1 MPTVPDVELVSSWEE
16 VDDAAQ
22 AIKNGVQKNQMA
34 DGVKASLN
42 KADGSVQ
49 KAAQATATADMTQP
63 VGIDGDGKLV
73 TVAGLTADASRALL
87 ALLQKIGYTDANGQ
101 AYYDALYEQ
110 IVPERT
116 LVSISAVYSQEIAV
130 YLTDSL
136 DVLRPD
142 LVVTAVYDD
151 GTTETIDSYTLIGP
165 LTAGECTVTVS
176 YGGLTDTFVVTVTSV
191 YTGYVEVGSPSI
203 SGEVLTPG
211 SSGSVRSPQVFSPGN
226 YKWKLRVGFTT
237 GSTVNTYQDVAGTVN
252 SSGASQRGFL
262 LENAYYSQGQFANK
276 ALMGAYI
283 SSNGSSWDIISG
295 TVYQEIH
302 ANTSYIYELEFTGS
316 QYRARISSD
325 GGNTWSDYISAASTA
340 KVKGGYYIGV
350 GLSRNGYFA
359 GTIDLTSVMVWIN
372 DVPWWKAV
380 L

>member
-1 MPTVPDVELVSSWEE
+1 MPVPDVELVSSWDE
-16 VDDAAQ
+16 VDAAAQ
-22 AIKNGVQKNQMA
+22 AIANGVQKSQMA
-34 DGVKASLN
+34 YSVRTSLG
-42 KADGSVQ
+42 KADGAIQAS
-49 KAAQATATADMTQP
+49 AQAAATADMTQP

-101 AYYDALYEQ
+101 AYYDALYAQ
-110 IVPERT
+110 IAPARV
-116 LVSISAVYSQEIAV
+116 LVSIAAVYTQEIAI
-130 YLTDSL
+130 YITDPI
-136 DVLRPD
+136 DILRND
-142 LVVTAVYDD
+142 LVVTATYDD
-151 GTTETIDSYTLIGP
+151 GTSEVIDNYTLIGP

-176 YGGLTDTFVVTVTSV
+176 YGGLTATFVVTVTSV

-211 SSGSVRSPQVFSPGN
+211 SSGSVRSPQAFSPGN
-226 YKWKLRVGFTT
+226 YKWKIRVGFTT
-237 GSTVNTYQDVAGTVN
+237 GATINTFQDVLGSVN
-252 SSGASQRGFL
+252 DSGASQRGL
-262 LENAYYSQGQFANK
+262 LMENAWYTQGEHANQ
-276 ALMGAYI
+276 ALLGAYI
-283 SSNGSSWDIISG
+283 SSAGSSWDIVAG
-295 TVYQEIH
+295 TVYQQIQ
-302 ANTSYIYELEFTGS
+302 ANTSYLYELEFTGS

-325 GGNTWSDYISAASTA
+325 NGDTWSDYISAASTA

-372 DVPWWKAV
+372 DIPWWKAV